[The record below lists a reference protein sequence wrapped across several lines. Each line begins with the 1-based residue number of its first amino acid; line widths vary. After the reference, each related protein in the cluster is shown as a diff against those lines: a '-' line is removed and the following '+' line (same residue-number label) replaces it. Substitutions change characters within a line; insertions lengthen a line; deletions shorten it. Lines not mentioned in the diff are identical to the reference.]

1 MLVVEMELIKRA
13 KKICD
18 NLISKMFA
26 SMFFS
31 DKRIVKK

>member
-1 MLVVEMELIKRA
+1 MLVVEKELIKCA

-26 SMFFS
+26 LMFFS
-31 DKRIVKK
+31 DKHIVKK